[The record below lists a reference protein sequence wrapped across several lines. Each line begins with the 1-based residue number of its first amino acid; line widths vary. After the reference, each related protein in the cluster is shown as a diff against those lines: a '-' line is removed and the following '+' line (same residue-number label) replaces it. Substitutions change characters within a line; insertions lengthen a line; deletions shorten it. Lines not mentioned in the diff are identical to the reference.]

1 MSRSILKRLLITA
14 LILGLA
20 CPVTM
25 AESDCRV
32 QLSRGW
38 GQAIGKGTI
47 VMKKDG
53 KRCGRT
59 LHSEPES
66 GIPVDVIRVLTE
78 PKNGTVLIEV
88 PNFFYTPRAG
98 FTGPDRFELTA
109 EGPGV
114 GGRGRVKMKGEIT
127 VQVDP

>member
-1 MSRSILKRLLITA
+1 MRRILAAIFL
-14 LILGLA
+14 LGLA
-20 CPVTM
+20 GAVAA
-25 AESDCRV
+25 AEADCKT

-38 GQAIGKGTI
+38 GQGLGKGSI

-53 KRCGRT
+53 KRCGRA
-59 LHSEPES
+59 LHSEPDA
-66 GIPVDVIRVLTE
+66 GIPVDAIRVATE
-78 PKNGTVLIEV
+78 PKNGAVAIEV

-98 FTGPDRFELTA
+98 FTGSDRFELTA

-114 GGRGRVKMKGEIT
+114 GGRGRVKMRGEIT